1 MGTITKM
8 AGMILSGLFGIGFS
22 VLAAITLLPATA
34 SKPNLL
40 GYYGVCS
47 FAPKSTAILIVF
59 AAASLIVALRIRKRG
74 NHGRET

>member
-1 MGTITKM
+1 MGAITRT
-8 AGMILSGLFGIGFS
+8 AGLILSGFFGIGFFALS
-22 VLAAITLLPATA
+22 MITLLPATA

-59 AAASLIVALRIRKRG
+59 AAASLILALRFRNR
-74 NHGRET
+74 